1 MMTVVS
7 TMQLQSSSESEW
19 DQLIRER
26 FRSAHDREGWMSGQ
40 LLSPADAPN
49 VRVIVGTWRNQ
60 RDWEAWHEDP
70 AFLSTRARLDELQQV
85 DHQTVWYNVIE
96 EAQAN
101 DD

>member
-1 MMTVVS
+1 
-7 TMQLQSSSESEW
+7 MQLQSSSESEW

-26 FRSAHDREGWMSGQ
+26 FSSAHDREGWMSGQ

>member
-26 FRSAHDREGWMSGQ
+26 FSSAHDREGWMSGQ